1 VTEVVR
7 SRNSGGSLYAPSQ
20 SVSERGN
27 EPGNGTSLTGMAQKR
42 SLARLCAKR
51 AWFTIAARGSV
62 LQGVLMHVFRP
73 LWLFGLL
80 TAATTVLASL
90 GLLAASATAAV
101 PVALDDSYTTA
112 EDTPLIVA
120 APGVL
125 ANDSDP
131 DGDPLAAVLVSGPAH
146 GTLTL
151 NANGAFTYTPAANFN
166 GTDSFTYR
174 ASDGTTNSNLATVT
188 QTVTPVNDPPT
199 VTVGSPGNCGGD
211 DNSGSFLLTLADP
224 DTALADLTLS
234 ATSNNEQLVPNA
246 NVALSGS
253 GPSRGVSIAA
263 LRGGTGTAVV
273 TITVSDGQ
281 ITGSV
286 TITVIAG
293 GNSSDSIAGT
303 SGADLLLGQNGNDTL
318 NGLAGNDV
326 LCGGTGDDN
335 LTGGDNNDTVAGG
348 QGDDHLT
355 GGAGADRFSGGPGT
369 DVLTDLNAGEGDTSD
384 GS

>member
-1 VTEVVR
+1 
-7 SRNSGGSLYAPSQ
+7 
-20 SVSERGN
+20 
-27 EPGNGTSLTGMAQKR
+27 
-42 SLARLCAKR
+42 
-51 AWFTIAARGSV
+51 
-62 LQGVLMHVFRP
+62 MHVFRP